1 MSDHWGAPRQPEPPE
16 QPGQPQ
22 QSAPSAPSGQ
32 WGQSEI
38 LSSQPAQPGPA
49 YAAMGTFLPADV
61 PARSGGK
68 GKWVAAGVA
77 VVAVAGLG
85 VGAAF
90 AAGALRGGGGKQP
103 EAYVPSTSVA
113 FVSFD
118 LDPSLGQKVD
128 ALRFLRKFPSVKA
141 SLGSTDDLREYIF
154 DQAVKDDPKLSSL
167 SYAKDV
173 KPWIGNRFGVAVL
186 PNATVGGEPN
196 AVVVLQ
202 VSDAGKAK
210 AGLRKL
216 MKPGDGT
223 CAVSDG
229 YAVCAETQAIL
240 TAAETATKQQSLA
253 DSSTFTSDVSAAGSR
268 GIAVGWGDLAKLA
281 KVVPSGDA
289 FGGISGVGALG
300 ASQTTGR
307 FVATL
312 RFSGANLE
320 LTGRVTGAV
329 PGSTTVA
336 GGTGVDKLPSGT
348 AVAIGGSTSAA
359 ALAKSYQRAEDQ
371 LKASGGASAVAGLQQ
386 NLHALGLKLPQ
397 DLSAVLGTKFAI
409 AYGGGG
415 AGLPQIGLRSNSSA
429 AKAGPVLDKVNQAL
443 SGAPFALHHVAAG
456 SGYAVALDKSYA
468 EQLAGNGGLGETPAF
483 KSAVPD
489 AAAAN
494 LVVFVNFGRLLSAGS
509 PFGAPAD
516 ANLKAL
522 SAAGLTVDQGANG
535 SATFHLNVIT
545 H

>member
-1 MSDHWGAPRQPEPPE
+1 MSDQWGAPQQPEPPK
-16 QPGQPQ
+16 PFGQ
-22 QSAPSAPSGQ
+22 A
-32 WGQSEI
+32 EI
-38 LSSQPAQPGPA
+38 LSSRPIPPGSV
-49 YAAMGTFLPADV
+49 YATTGTFLPADV

-77 VVAVAGLG
+77 VVVVAGLG

-154 DQAVKDDPKLSSL
+154 DQAVKDDPKLASL

-186 PNATVGGEPN
+186 PGTAAGGEPN

-202 VSDAGKAK
+202 VSDASKAK
-210 AGLRKL
+210 AGLKRL
-216 MKPGDGT
+216 MQPGDGT

-229 YAVCAETQAIL
+229 YAVCAQTQAIL
-240 TAAETATKQQSLA
+240 TAAQAATKQQSLA
-253 DSSTFTSDVSAAGSR
+253 ANSTFTSDVSAAGSR
-268 GIAVGWGDLAKLA
+268 GIAMGWGDLAKLA

-289 FGGISGVGALG
+289 FGGLSGVGALG

-320 LTGRVTGAV
+320 LSGRVTGAA
-329 PGSTTVA
+329 PASTTIA
-336 GGTGVDKLPSGT
+336 GGTGVDQLPAST

-371 LKASGGASAVAGLQQ
+371 LKASGGAGAVAELEQ

-415 AGLPQIGLRSNSSA
+415 SADLPQIGLRSNSSA
-429 AKAGPVLDKVNQAL
+429 AKAGPVLDQVNHAL
-443 SGAPFALHHVAAG
+443 SDAGAPFALHHVAAG
-456 SGYAVALDKSYA
+456 SGYAVALDESYA
-468 EQLAGNGGLGETPAF
+468 KELAGNGGLGDSAAF
-483 KSAVPD
+483 KAAVPE
-489 AAAAN
+489 AASAN
-494 LVVFVNFGRLLSAGS
+494 LVVFVNLSRLLSAGS
-509 PFGAPAD
+509 PFGGPGAVN

-535 SATFHLNVIT
+535 SASFHLNVIT
-545 H
+545 R